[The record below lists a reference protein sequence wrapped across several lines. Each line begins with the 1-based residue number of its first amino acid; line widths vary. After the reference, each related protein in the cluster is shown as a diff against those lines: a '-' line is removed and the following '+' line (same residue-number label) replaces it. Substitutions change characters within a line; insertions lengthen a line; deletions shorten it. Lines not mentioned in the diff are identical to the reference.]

1 MKNSEC
7 LDTLINRDFCI
18 NGDVECREI
27 NVTLDITNDDDERLM
42 EVFCTVN
49 LIGEPKVVERSFILN
64 PDNNPTIVENLKHV
78 FLDDKNLIRG
88 VKNKTFKLNLI
99 DLVETPEHLIKV
111 CDFKAIQMALSSLD
125 ESRPFSQQSKF
136 LFLKHNR

>member
-7 LDTLINRDFCI
+7 LDTLINRNFSI

-64 PDNNPTIVENLKHV
+64 PDTNPTIVENFENV
-78 FLDDKNLIRG
+78 FLND
-88 VKNKTFKLNLI
+88 
-99 DLVETPEHLIKV
+99 EHLIKV
-111 CDFKAIQMALSSLD
+111 CDNKAIDLALSSLE
-125 ESRPFSQQSKF
+125 ESILFSQQSKF
-136 LFLKHNR
+136 LWLKHNS